1 MTKKKKNVRIPRA
14 ASSTGGASL
23 EVRAKIN
30 KQLEKTHRNK
40 FRKWGVIDFHRCKYL
55 KLLGQL
61 FYIEILVV
69 NVHSVKPNKK
79 EVQISEFSEWRTSVE
94 KQHTIECYYPDEK
107 NLLKTLKKSKV
118 KIDQMCDICSIKIDP
133 YSKTLNETKNIR
145 KDQDNNETF
154 INPISFK

>member
-1 MTKKKKNVRIPRA
+1 M
-14 ASSTGGASL
+14 SL
-23 EVRAKIN
+23 I
-30 KQLEKTHRNK
+30 
-40 FRKWGVIDFHRCKYL
+40 FIDVSIYCYWVSDSNDN
-55 KLLGQL
+55 
-61 FYIEILVV
+61 LVV

-118 KIDQMCDICSIKIDP
+118 KIDKMCDICSIKIDP

-154 INPISFK
+154 INPISFKLVKTTFY

>member
-1 MTKKKKNVRIPRA
+1 MSLISIDVSI
-14 ASSTGGASL
+14 SSYWVS
-23 EVRAKIN
+23 
-30 KQLEKTHRNK
+30 
-40 FRKWGVIDFHRCKYL
+40 Y
-55 KLLGQL
+55 
-61 FYIEILVV
+61 FYFEILVV

-118 KIDQMCDICSIKIDP
+118 KIDKMCDICSIKIDP

>member
-1 MTKKKKNVRIPRA
+1 M
-14 ASSTGGASL
+14 
-23 EVRAKIN
+23 
-30 KQLEKTHRNK
+30 
-40 FRKWGVIDFHRCKYL
+40 Y
-55 KLLGQL
+55 
-61 FYIEILVV
+61 ILVV

-79 EVQISEFSEWRTSVE
+79 EVQTSDFSEWRTSVE

-118 KIDQMCDICSIKIDP
+118 KIDNMCDICSIKIDP

>member
-1 MTKKKKNVRIPRA
+1 M
-14 ASSTGGASL
+14 

-30 KQLEKTHRNK
+30 KQLERTHRNK
-40 FRKWGVIDFHRCKYL
+40 FRKWGVIDFHRCKYNFFL
-55 KLLGQL
+55 QHTRDRTHT
-61 FYIEILVV
+61 ILVV

-79 EVQISEFSEWRTSVE
+79 EVQTSDFSEWRTSVE

-118 KIDQMCDICSIKIDP
+118 KIDNMCDICSIKIDP